1 MAKMTTACEN
11 NERVRKALQ
20 WALEE
25 LRYKPEAAEAMKRR
39 AVYDAACLRFDL
51 TPLEC
56 EHLFRLFFAQ
66 P

>member
-1 MAKMTTACEN
+1 MTTACEN

-25 LRYKPEAAEAMKRR
+25 LGYQTEASKRR

-56 EHLFRLFFAQ
+56 EYLFRLLFAQ

>member
-1 MAKMTTACEN
+1 MTTACEN

-25 LRYKPEAAEAMKRR
+25 LARTEASKRR
-39 AVYDAACLRFDL
+39 AVYDDACLRFDL

-56 EHLFRLFFAQ
+56 EHLFRLILAQ

>member
-1 MAKMTTACEN
+1 MTTACEN

-25 LRYKPEAAEAMKRR
+25 LGYEPEAVKRR
-39 AVYDAACLRFDL
+39 TVYDAACLRFDL

-56 EHLFRLFFAQ
+56 EHLSRLLFGQ
-66 P
+66 S